1 MVFHAA
7 LVIKKSIAI
16 KICLKYFG
24 NRFSNICLNRGM
36 SSDFMYF
43 LSPLDFVL
51 LGCLQNDRVFLE
63 VKRALM
69 ACLRISTRSALSSR
83 RLGPGLGLML

>member
-24 NRFSNICLNRGM
+24 NRINRGM

-83 RLGPGLGLML
+83 RLGPELGLML

>member
-1 MVFHAA
+1 
-7 LVIKKSIAI
+7 
-16 KICLKYFG
+16 
-24 NRFSNICLNRGM
+24 M

-43 LSPLDFVL
+43 LSPLDIVL
-51 LGCLQNDRVFLE
+51 LVCLQNDRVFLE

-69 ACLRISTRSALSSR
+69 ACLRISTRSVLSSR